1 MNFKRFLQALVMFAM
16 LYPVPL
22 WASALE
28 KSLND
33 FFAQGIHYQGA
44 KAELIQVNH
53 WPNTKQALRWRMPA
67 VSRHSKRISLIAE
80 QGMGP
85 SLRRWYVP
93 VQLHW
98 WANVVSVRQELP
110 ARTLLQSSM
119 LQVQRRD
126 IAGHMGVWW
135 KEVAKLEGMRLT
147 RPLHADDVVFS
158 NAVKRPP
165 LIKRGDRVTMIVGN
179 GSFLVR
185 AAGKAMKAAGLGERV
200 LVQNMRSKKRV
211 EAIVVDAHTVRVEI

>member
-1 MNFKRFLQALVMFAM
+1 MVFTM
-16 LYPVPL
+16 LYPASV

-44 KAELIQVNH
+44 KAELIQVDR
-53 WPNTKQALRWRMPA
+53 WPNTKKALRWRMPI
-67 VSRHSKRISLIAE
+67 VSRHAKRVSLIAE
-80 QGMGP
+80 QGTGT

-93 VQLHW
+93 VQLRW

-135 KEVAKLEGMRLT
+135 KEVVKLEGMRLT
-147 RPLHADDVVFS
+147 RPLHAEDVVFS
-158 NAVKRPP
+158 NAVRRPP

-185 AAGKAMKAAGLGERV
+185 AAGKAMKSAGLGEKI

-211 EAIVVDAHTVRVEI
+211 EAIVVDAHTVRVQI

>member
-1 MNFKRFLQALVMFAM
+1 MLKYFLQALIMVAMF
-16 LYPVPL
+16 YPMPL

-44 KAELIQVNH
+44 TAELIQVDR
-53 WPNTKQALRWRMPA
+53 WPNTKGALRWRMPM
-67 VSRHSKRISLIAE
+67 VSRHTKRVSLIAE
-80 QGMGP
+80 QGTGT

-93 VQLHW
+93 VQLRW

-135 KEVAKLEGMRLT
+135 KKTTELVGMRLT
-147 RPLHADDVVFS
+147 RPLHTDDVVFS
-158 NAVKRPP
+158 NTVRRPP

-179 GSFLVR
+179 GSFSVR
-185 AAGKAMKAAGLGERV
+185 TTGKAMKAAGLGERV

-211 EAIVVDAHTVRVEI
+211 EGIVVDAHTVRIQI

>member
-1 MNFKRFLQALVMFAM
+1 MNFKRFLQVLVMIAVF
-16 LYPVPL
+16 YPVPL

-28 KSLND
+28 KSLHD

-44 KAELIQVNH
+44 KAELIQVNR
-53 WPNTKQALRWRMPA
+53 WPNTKQALRWRFPNMN
-67 VSRHSKRISLIAE
+67 HHIKRVSLIAE
-80 QGMGP
+80 QGTGA

-110 ARTLLQSSM
+110 ARTLLQAPM

-126 IAGHMGVWW
+126 IAGHMGVFW
-135 KEVAKLEGMRLT
+135 KEVAALEGMRLT

-165 LIKRGDRVTMIVGN
+165 LIKRGDRVTMVVGN

-185 AAGKAMKAAGLGERV
+185 AAGKAMRAAGLGERV

-211 EAIVVDAHTVRVEI
+211 EAVVVDAHTVRVAI

>member
-1 MNFKRFLQALVMFAM
+1 MVFTM
-16 LYPVPL
+16 LYPASV
-22 WASALE
+22 WGSALE

-33 FFAQGIHYQGA
+33 FFAQGLHYQGA
-44 KAELIQVNH
+44 KAELIQVDR
-53 WPNTKQALRWRMPA
+53 WPNTKKALRWRMPI
-67 VSRHSKRISLIAE
+67 VSRHAKRVSLIAE
-80 QGMGP
+80 QGAGT

-110 ARTLLQSSM
+110 ARTLLQPSM

-135 KEVAKLEGMRLT
+135 NEVMKLKGMRLT
-147 RPLHADDVVFS
+147 RPLHAEDVVFS
-158 NAVKRPP
+158 NAVRRPP

-185 AAGKAMKAAGLGERV
+185 AAGKAMKSAGLGEKI

-211 EAIVVDAHTVRVEI
+211 EAIVVDAYTVRVQI